1 MTDPI
6 ADMLIRIKN
15 ALMAGR
21 KEVLIPHSKVK
32 EALAKLLADHQ
43 YVESYE
49 VLEKQ
54 PQNDI
59 KIVLRYVDA
68 ASAISGVKRISKPGR
83 RVYVTADKIP
93 VTLNGYGLTILST
106 NQGVIDDKTA
116 RQKQVGGEV
125 MCQIW

>member
-49 VLEKQ
+49 LVEKQ